1 MENQNFIPD
10 RIGST
15 QNPSSEKF
23 DGAEGAENKRRT
35 PDNSQASSNTDDLH
49 LVLQETQLERPTA
62 MSHEQMDIA
71 WTQLEPELAV
81 SVWGPAPVFKLTRVR
96 HPKILVRQ
104 PERSSFEDDND

>member
-15 QNPSSEKF
+15 QNPLSEKF
-23 DGAEGAENKRRT
+23 NGAEGAEEEKRT

-49 LVLQETQLERPTA
+49 LILQETQLERPTA
-62 MSHEQMDIA
+62 MSQEQMDMA

-81 SVWGPAPVFKLTRVR
+81 SVWGPAPVFKLTEGFVTQNS
-96 HPKILVRQ
+96 HQITGEV
-104 PERSSFEDDND
+104 EF